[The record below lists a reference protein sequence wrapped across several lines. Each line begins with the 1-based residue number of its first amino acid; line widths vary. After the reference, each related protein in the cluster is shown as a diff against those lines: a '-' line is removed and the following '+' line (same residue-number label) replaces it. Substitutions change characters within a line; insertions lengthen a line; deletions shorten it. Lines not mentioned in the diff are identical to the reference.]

1 MSNEPGSR
9 ECRNLI
15 NAKESLIQ
23 TMQSLI
29 DLENT
34 EHIYAQLKKIYN
46 ELEERH
52 ELRRKLEKESP

>member
-34 EHIYAQLKKIYN
+34 EHIHAQLKEIYN

-52 ELRRKLEKESP
+52 ELRRELEKVKS